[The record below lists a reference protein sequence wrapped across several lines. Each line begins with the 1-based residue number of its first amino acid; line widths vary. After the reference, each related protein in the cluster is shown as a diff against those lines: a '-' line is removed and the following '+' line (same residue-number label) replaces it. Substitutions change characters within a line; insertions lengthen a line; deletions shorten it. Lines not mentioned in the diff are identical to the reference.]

1 MEDLLIGSSVLI
13 LFLIL
18 LRMIMGRKISYR
30 MRYALW
36 LIVALR
42 LAFPFALP
50 GSPLSVMNYVPSLQA
65 LFDGE
70 AESSGYAGVRGAG
83 STAVGENGHG
93 NELPSGQAGE
103 SAMLTVGQGTVAV
116 QVDNMAQDVSAQN
129 FSLRQGTWDL
139 QDGAM
144 VGNAL
149 AEQAVGAAALKNRLG
164 IVWLIGAAVM
174 SLYLLTVNM
183 ALYGRLRRT
192 RVLMNPADRSEGRR
206 TLPVYCC
213 EKLATPCLFGVC
225 HPAIYL
231 NATALADKKNRAFA
245 MAHEQQHYRHKDHIW
260 SFVRLVCL
268 TVYWFHPLVWAAA
281 ILSAKDCELACDEG
295 VTARITEE
303 ECAEYGRSLL
313 SQVPLKCGGM
323 YLTATTSMSSSAR
336 TLKRRLLAI
345 TQKKKTSVR
354 TALLTAAMLLFV
366 TGCTFTGADDRS
378 ADTGN
383 DGAASP
389 AAEGGEVTD
398 RSNAD
403 GNVTGTSSAGGNG
416 MGEPAQPVSPDFE
429 LVLKLKE
436 SIQIDA
442 DGTLTFTIPVSDHAP
457 EDWSISI
464 TGKQSAG
471 DGDRI
476 TSFVEHGQEGYI
488 WESGRTFS
496 LMVSGSDPDMA
507 ELSMDITLSSFSD
520 GGEEIRTSTD
530 IDLLAY
536 WREQSEPD
544 ADESMMQAALKAF
557 VMFPDGRHGWALTED
572 DQILYTYEG
581 TSQFSFVSSLPFA
594 QAEEAS
600 DAADA
605 PVSFLA
611 DRGGAEV
618 SVCFLDE
625 KTAYFAAVSAIDG
638 EALLIRVTIMS
649 EPAAGDENGQ
659 VLVSEH
665 RTRIPLQEY
674 YWCGEMYVS
683 FADSQNGYLLV
694 CSDPALG
701 QMAKHLYRTTD
712 GGDSFSFVA
721 DLSTVIR
728 GYPSGMAFCDEETGY
743 IGVNSRGEENYLY
756 GTTDGGG
763 IWESVDVPV
772 HADAYYSDSLAPVVF
787 YEDGMPKMAVVL
799 RNVVGQSHRYVL
811 YENPRPADF
820 MTWQLIQILPYD
832 DIRSYWFA
840 DKDTGYFV
848 DGDGMLQKWE
858 YDGN

>member
-1 MEDLLIGSSVLI
+1 MKDLLIGSSVLI
-13 LFLIL
+13 LFVIL
-18 LRMIMGRKISYR
+18 LRMVMGGKISFR

-42 LAFPFALP
+42 LALPFALP
-50 GSPLSVMNYVPSLQA
+50 GSPLSIMNYVPSLQA
-65 LFDGE
+65 LFYEE
-70 AESSGYAGVRGAG
+70 AESSGYAGSRDAG
-83 STAVGENGHG
+83 SAAAEENGYG
-93 NELPSGQAGE
+93 DDLLSGQEGK
-103 SAMLTVGQGTVAV
+103 SAMLTVRQGAAV
-116 QVDNMAQDVSAQN
+116 VRLDDTAQDVPAQN
-129 FSLRQGTWDL
+129 VSMRQETRGL

-144 VGNAL
+144 VGNTL
-149 AEQAVGAAALKNRLG
+149 TERAAGTVALKNRLC
-164 IVWLIGAAVM
+164 IVWLIGAVIM
-174 SLYLLTVNM
+174 SLYLLTVNIR
-183 ALYGRLRRT
+183 LYRQLHRA
-192 RVLMNPADRSEGRR
+192 RVLMSSGRWAKDGR

-225 HPAIYL
+225 RPAIYL
-231 NATALADKKNRAFA
+231 NATALADEKNHAFA
-245 MAHEQQHYRHKDHIW
+245 LAHEQQHYRHKDHIW

-295 VTARITEE
+295 VTAQITKE

-313 SQVPLKCGGM
+313 SQVPLRRGRM

-345 TQKKKTSVR
+345 TQKKKASVR
-354 TALLTAAMLLFV
+354 AAFLTAAMLLFV
-366 TGCTFTGADDRS
+366 AGCTFTGADDRS
-378 ADTGN
+378 ANMGN
-383 DGAASP
+383 DDAAGL
-389 AAEGGEVTD
+389 AAEGGEGENVTD
-398 RSNAD
+398 AGSAD
-403 GNVTGTSSAGGNG
+403 ENG
-416 MGEPAQPVSPDFE
+416 MDEPAQPISPDAE
-429 LVLKLKE
+429 LLSKLKE

-464 TGKQSAG
+464 TGKQSVG

-488 WESGRTFS
+488 WESGKTFS
-496 LMVSGSDPDMA
+496 LTIGGSDSDMA
-507 ELSMDITLSSFSD
+507 ELSMDITLSSFSED
-520 GGEEIRTSTD
+520 GEEIRTSTD
-530 IDLLAY
+530 MDLLAC
-536 WREQSEPD
+536 WRERSEPD
-544 ADESMMQAALKAF
+544 ADESMMQTALKAF
-557 VMFPDGRHGWALTED
+557 VLFPDGRHGWALTED

-581 TSQFSFVSSLPFA
+581 VGQFSFVSSLPFA
-594 QAEEAS
+594 QAGEAS

-611 DRGGAEV
+611 DRGGTEV

-712 GGDSFSFVA
+712 GGDSFSFAA

-756 GTTDGGG
+756 GTTDGGKT
-763 IWESVDVPV
+763 WESVDVPV
-772 HADAYYSDSLAPVVF
+772 HTDAYYSDSLAPVVF
-787 YEDGMPKMAVVL
+787 YEDGTPKMAVVL
-799 RNVVGQSHRYVL
+799 KNVVEPSNRYVL
-811 YENPRPADF
+811 YINPRPADF
-820 MTWQLIQILPYD
+820 MTWRLIRILPYD
-832 DIRSYWFA
+832 DVRSFCLT
-840 DKDTGYFV
+840 DKNTGYFI
-848 DGDGMLQKWE
+848 DGDGLLQKWE

>member
-1 MEDLLIGSSVLI
+1 MKDLLIGSSVLI
-13 LFLIL
+13 LFVLL
-18 LRMIMGRKISYR
+18 LRAVMGGKISFR

-36 LIVALR
+36 LVVALR
-42 LAFPFALP
+42 LALPFALP
-50 GSPLSVMNYVPSLQA
+50 GSPLSIMNYVPSLQA

-70 AESSGYAGVRGAG
+70 AESPGYVRVRGAG

-93 NELPSGQAGE
+93 NDLPSGQAGE
-103 SAMLTVGQGTVAV
+103 SAILTVGQGAAV
-116 QVDNMAQDVSAQN
+116 MRLDDTAQDASVQN
-129 FSLRQGTWDL
+129 ISVRQDTWNL
-139 QDGAM
+139 QDGVL

-149 AEQAVGAAALKNRLG
+149 AEQAAGAIALKNRLC
-164 IVWLIGAAVM
+164 IVWLIGAMVM
-174 SLYLLTVNM
+174 SLYLLTVNIR
-183 ALYGRLRRT
+183 LYRRLHHA
-192 RVLMNPADRSEGRR
+192 RVLMSPGRREKDGR

-225 HPAIYL
+225 RPAIYL
-231 NATALADKKNRAFA
+231 NDTVLADEKNHAFA
-245 MAHEQQHYRHKDHIW
+245 LAHEQQHYRHKDHIW
-260 SFVRLVCL
+260 SLVRLVCL
-268 TVYWFHPLVWAAA
+268 TVYWFHPLVWVAA

-295 VTARITEE
+295 VTAQITKE

-313 SQVPLKCGGM
+313 SQVPLKRSRM

-354 TALLTAAMLLFV
+354 AAFLTAAMLLFV

-378 ADTGN
+378 VDMGN
-383 DGAASP
+383 DDAVGL
-389 AAEGGEVTD
+389 AAEGGEGENATD
-398 RSNAD
+398 RNNA
-403 GNVTGTSSAGGNG
+403 AGNG
-416 MGEPAQPVSPDFE
+416 MDEPAQPVSSDSE
-429 LVLKLKE
+429 LLSKLKE
-436 SIQIDA
+436 SIQVDG

-464 TGKQSAG
+464 TERVG
-471 DGDRI
+471 DGYRS
-476 TSFVEHGQEGYI
+476 TSIVEHGQEDYI

-496 LMVSGSDPDMA
+496 LTVSGSGSDMA
-507 ELSMDITLSSFSD
+507 ELSMDVTLSSFFD
-520 GGEEIRTSTD
+520 DGEEIQTSTV

-536 WREQSEPD
+536 WRERSEPNT
-544 ADESMMQAALKAF
+544 DESMMQAALKAF
-557 VMFPDGRHGWALTED
+557 TMFPDGRHGWALTED

-581 TSQFSFVSSLPFA
+581 AGQFSFVSSLPFA
-594 QAEEAS
+594 QAGEAS

-611 DRGGAEV
+611 DRGGTEV

-721 DLSTVIR
+721 DLSSVIS
-728 GYPSGMAFCDEETGY
+728 GYPTGMAFCSEDVGY
-743 IGVNSRGEENYLY
+743 IGVSHRGELSYLY
-756 GTTDGGG
+756 GTTDGGTT
-763 IWESVDVPV
+763 WESVDVPV
-772 HADAYYSDSLAPVVF
+772 HADAYYADSLAPVVF

-799 RNVVGQSHRYVL
+799 KNAVGQSHRYVL
-811 YENPRPADF
+811 YINPRPDDF
-820 MTWQLIQILPYD
+820 MTWRLIRILPYD
-832 DIRSYWFA
+832 EIRNYCFT
-840 DKDTGYFV
+840 DEETGYFI
-848 DGDGMLQKWE
+848 DGSGMLHEWKYE
-858 YDGN
+858 FP

>member
-1 MEDLLIGSSVLI
+1 MSVEDLLIGSSVLI

-18 LRMIMGRKISYR
+18 LRMIVGRRISFR

-42 LAFPFALP
+42 LALPFALP
-50 GSPLSVMNYVPSLQA
+50 GSPLSIMNYVPSLQV

-70 AESSGYAGVRGAG
+70 AESPGYVGVRDSG
-83 STAVGENGHG
+83 STVAGENGYG
-93 NELPSGQAGE
+93 DDLPSGQEGK
-103 SAMLTVGQGTVAV
+103 SAMLTVRQGAAV
-116 QVDNMAQDVSAQN
+116 VRLDDAAQDVSAQN
-129 FSLRQGTWDL
+129 VSMRQETWGL

-149 AEQAVGAAALKNRLG
+149 TERAAGTVALKNRLG
-164 IVWLIGAAVM
+164 IIWLTGAVVM
-174 SLYLLTVNM
+174 SLYLLMVNM

-192 RVLMNPADRSEGRR
+192 RVLMNSADRSEGRR

-213 EKLATPCLFGVC
+213 EKLATPCLFGVW

-231 NATALADKKNRAFA
+231 NDTALADEKNHAFA
-245 MAHEQQHYRHKDHIW
+245 LAHEQQHYRHKDHIW
-260 SFVRLVCL
+260 SLVRLVCL

-295 VTARITEE
+295 VTAQITKE

-313 SQVPLKCGGM
+313 SQVPLKRGRM

-345 TQKKKTSVR
+345 TQKKKASVR
-354 TALLTAAMLLFV
+354 AALLTAAVLLFV
-366 TGCTFTGADDRS
+366 AGCTFTGADDRS
-378 ADTGN
+378 ANMGN
-383 DGAASP
+383 DDVAGL
-389 AAEGGEVTD
+389 AAEGGEGENVTD
-398 RSNAD
+398 RSSAD
-403 GNVTGTSSAGGNG
+403 GNG
-416 MGEPAQPVSPDFE
+416 MDEPAQPVSPDAE
-429 LVLKLKE
+429 LLSKLKE
-436 SIQIDA
+436 SIRVDG

-464 TGKQSAG
+464 TERQSVG
-471 DGDRI
+471 DGYRS
-476 TSFVEHGQEGYI
+476 TSVVAHGQEDYI

-496 LMVSGSDPDMA
+496 LTVSGSESDMA
-507 ELSMDITLSSFSD
+507 ELSMDITLSSFFD
-520 GGEEIRTSTD
+520 DGEEIRTSTV

-536 WREQSEPD
+536 WRERSEPE
-544 ADESMMQAALKAF
+544 ADESMMQTALRAF
-557 VMFPDGRHGWALTED
+557 AMFPDGRHGWALTED

-581 TSQFSFVSSLPFA
+581 AGQFSLLSDLPFA
-594 QAEEAS
+594 QAGEIT
-600 DAADA
+600 DTTDA
-605 PVSFLA
+605 PACFLA
-611 DRGGAEV
+611 DRGGTEV

-638 EALLIRVTIMS
+638 EALLIRETITS
-649 EPAAGDENGQ
+649 EPAAGDEDGQ

-674 YWCGEMYVS
+674 FWCGEMYVS

-721 DLSTVIR
+721 DLSSVVS
-728 GYPSGMAFCDEETGY
+728 GYPTGMAFCSEDVGY
-743 IGVNSRGEENYLY
+743 VGVSHRQELSYLY
-756 GTTDGGG
+756 GTTDGGET
-763 IWESVDVPV
+763 WESVDVPV

-787 YEDGMPKMAVVL
+787 YEDGMLKMAVVL
-799 RNVVGQSHRYVL
+799 KNVVGQSHRYVL

-820 MTWQLIQILPYD
+820 MTWQLIRILPYD
-832 DIRSYWFA
+832 DVRSYCLT
-840 DKDTGYFV
+840 DKNTGYFI
-848 DGDGMLQKWE
+848 DGDGLLQKWE
-858 YDGN
+858 YEK